1 MAKDRRNKE
10 RPTLDLENET
20 RATRPVRTTTATT
33 KPSAAKTTSKKRKKK
48 RKHSRAAIIIRCV
61 LVVLVLAFFIF
72 LGVLANYIYQAMF
85 VDDVEKVPPISPTD
99 YDVTPVENTDKVA
112 YYLLGVMGEDET
124 DDTVMLSVACHDKVK
139 KTVNVLQIP
148 QSTYIETGDTWAVDT
163 VGAVFANPKALD
175 WCELC
180 RKRVYAPEINEAEV
194 ATHTVCGTEITLKKG
209 SSVSGLVDF
218 VNDQLSLPVD
228 EYFIMPLEAVGI
240 LVDSV
245 GGVDVELGGAY
256 TLGGNNYESGVQT
269 LSGDAA
275 MDYISETDGTFSGDT
290 TRMIRQREVF
300 GALLTRI
307 VRLEREVVLED
318 VVEEVMDSA
327 AAIRTD
333 CSNSDMTD
341 LLLSLSPVGMSG
353 MTVQLLPGE
362 TTKDGDGDNVYTAHK
377 DELLAVINGEM
388 NPYGAAISQ
397 DDLLIP
403 ELIDSGDA
411 DTRKSTL
418 DAFVVD
424 QTGKLLEVQE

>member
-20 RATRPVRTTTATT
+20 RATRPTKTAVTVK
-33 KPSAAKTTSKKRKKK
+33 KPSTAGTTSKKRKKK
-48 RKHSRAAIIIRCV
+48 KKHSRAAVIIRCV
-61 LVVLVLAFFIF
+61 LAVLVLAFFIF

-85 VDDVEKVPPISPTD
+85 VDDVEKVPPISPTE

-124 DDTVMLSVACHDKVK
+124 DDTVMLSVACHDKQK
-139 KTVNVLQIP
+139 KTVNILQIP
-148 QSTYIETGDTWAVDT
+148 QSTYIKGDAWAVDT
-163 VGAVFANPKALD
+163 VGSVFAHPKALD

-180 RKRVYAPEINEAEV
+180 RKRVYAPEINEGEV

-228 EYFIMPLEAVGI
+228 EYFLMPLEAVGV

-256 TLGGNNYESGVQT
+256 TLGGKTYETGVQT

-275 MDYISETDGTFSGDT
+275 IDYISETDGTFGGDT

-307 VRLEREVVLED
+307 VRLERDVVLED
-318 VVEEVMDSA
+318 VVEEVMDSS

-333 CSNSDMTD
+333 CSNNDMTD
-341 LLLSLSPVGMSG
+341 LLLSFSPVGTSG

-377 DELLAVINGEM
+377 DELLSIINGEM

-424 QTGKLLEVQE
+424 QTGKLLEAQE